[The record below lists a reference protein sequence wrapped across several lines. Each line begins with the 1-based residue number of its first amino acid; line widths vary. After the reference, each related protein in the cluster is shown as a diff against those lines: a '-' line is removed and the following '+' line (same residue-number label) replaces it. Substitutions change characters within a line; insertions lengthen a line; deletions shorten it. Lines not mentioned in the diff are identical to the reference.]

1 MVAIDS
7 VQCNSDQLAQRKV
20 LIEKLFQSTAHR
32 RADPRV
38 ETILWWTEAENLTS
52 NSFNSKFQFLQN
64 VWSDCN
70 FRPFD
75 DVSSSVKHLTAHK
88 NQDFLIRLSTSQPG
102 GVTLTFRRELKSD
115 RIVHTR
121 FTVNNNSHIVDSYG
135 KPHETISSL
144 AKWFSSHRYRNQQAT
159 PAGYVFHGSFKN

>member
-7 VQCNSDQLAQRKV
+7 VSTNNAVLAQRKNLV
-20 LIEKLFQSTAHR
+20 EKLFECKSHRSTGSRIA
-32 RADPRV
+32 
-38 ETILWWTEAENLTS
+38 TIMWWTEAENLSS
-52 NSFNSKFQFLQN
+52 NSFNSKIQFLQN

-75 DVSSSVKHLTAHK
+75 DVASSVKHLTSHM

-102 GVTLTFRRELKSD
+102 GVTLTFRRELKSEK
-115 RIVHTR
+115 IVHTR
-121 FTVNNNSHIVDSYG
+121 FSVDGNSHIVDSYG
-135 KPHETISSL
+135 KPHKTISSL

-159 PAGYVFHGSFKN
+159 PAGYVFHGN